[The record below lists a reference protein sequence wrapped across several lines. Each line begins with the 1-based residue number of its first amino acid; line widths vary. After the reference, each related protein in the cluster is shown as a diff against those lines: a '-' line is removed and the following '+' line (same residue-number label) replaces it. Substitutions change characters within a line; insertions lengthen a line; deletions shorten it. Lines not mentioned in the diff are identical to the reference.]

1 MKATFQNAIKDE
13 VGLRKALEEA
23 DITPTLMVLVQLTG
37 DLDILGEV
45 APHIH
50 GGWSFQEYV
59 PESVKQKVRDR
70 LVSALKIQAASE
82 QEPAVPGA
90 EVLCQMMSVAVGEK
104 VPEAY
109 IPLLLEEMRF
119 DERQS
124 RVINWRQDDSAKP
137 ASISAVV
144 IGAGLA
150 GVCAAIQLK
159 QAGVPFVI
167 LEKNPDVGGT
177 WFENSYPGCGV
188 DTPNHFFSYS
198 FSPNNDWAHHFSK
211 QGEILNYI
219 RDTTEK
225 FGLRDHVRFGVEVTR
240 ATFDEQVNSWSLETV
255 DADGRVDQL
264 NATVLLTA
272 VGQLNRPSVPHIDGL
287 EFFNGPKFHTARWDH
302 SVDLKGKRVAMI
314 GTGASGMQV
323 APTIAPDVADLLIFQ
338 RSPHWTMRNPNYHK
352 AVTEGHRWALNNI
365 PFFSEWQR
373 FQLFWVSAESFH
385 DTLRVD
391 PKWSMPEVSLNREN
405 HAIRESLIAY
415 IRSELGDDEALIAK
429 CVPNF
434 PPYGKRMLRDNNW
447 YQMLK
452 RSNVELV
459 TDSVSHITEN
469 AIVMK
474 DGTRHPVD
482 AIVFATGFQ
491 ASRMLWPIDIRGRHG
506 LSLRQIWGDDNPRA
520 YKGMTVPQF
529 PNLFIM
535 YGPNTNPGPGGS
547 TIFYFECQIRYIMQ
561 ALRTMVEKNL
571 AAVEVKQEVHEQ
583 YNAVVDERC
592 RNMVWSHP
600 RVTSWY
606 KNAEGRVT
614 VNSPWRQLEYWQL
627 TQQFEASEYH
637 CVPRDNA
644 QVANRLMAEVAPLV

>member
-1 MKATFQNAIKDE
+1 MKASFQKAIEDE

-37 DLDILGEV
+37 DLNILREV
-45 APHIH
+45 APYIH
-50 GGWSFQEYV
+50 GGWSFQEHV
-59 PESVKQKVRDR
+59 PEPLKQKVRDR
-70 LVSALKIQAASE
+70 LVSALKTQAASA
-82 QEPAVPGA
+82 QEPAVPIH
-90 EVLCQMMSVAVGEK
+90 EVLCQMMSAAVGEQ

-124 RVINWRQDDSAKP
+124 RVIKWRHDESAKP
-137 ASISAVV
+137 AAISAVV

-150 GVCAAIQLK
+150 GVCAAIQLT

-167 LEKNPDVGGT
+167 LEKNADVGGT

-211 QGEILNYI
+211 QGEILDYI
-219 RDTTEK
+219 RDTAEK

-240 ATFDEQVNSWSLETV
+240 ASFDEDVNSWNLETL
-255 DADGRVDQL
+255 DAEGQVDQL
-264 NATVLLTA
+264 KATVLLTA
-272 VGQLNRPSVPHIDGL
+272 VGQLNRPSVPRIDGL
-287 EFFNGPKFHTARWDH
+287 EFFKGPKFHTARWDH

-323 APTIAPDVADLLIFQ
+323 APAIAPDVADLLIFQ

-391 PKWSMPEVSLNREN
+391 PKWPMPEVSLNREN

-415 IRSELGDDEALIAK
+415 IRSELDDDEALVAK

-459 TDSVSHITEN
+459 TDSVSHVTEN

-474 DGTRHPVD
+474 DGTRHAVD

-506 LSLRQIWGDDNPRA
+506 LSLRQVWGDDNPRA

-547 TIFYFECQIRYIMQ
+547 TIFYFECQIRYIME

-571 AAVEVKQEVHEQ
+571 ASVEVKQEVHDQ

-637 CVPRDNA
+637 CLPRGIA
-644 QVANRLMAEVAPLV
+644 QVSALSMADVAPLV